1 MLGSESTSHN
11 KLHHR
16 HRPQTTDHNHSTT
29 VWYQHRHQTHIPCRV
44 WFVGSRGGW
53 TPPSGSQEF
62 PTTTKHTTRPESP
75 ETHDNPP
82 GRGINH
88 SDYNRG
94 QLRPAAP
101 TARPNKT
108 RHQASSTGQCDA
120 TAPTKTANTIQRQQ
134 PLRKWKYPLP
144 INCPGSGS
152 ALPRP
157 ASPSGPKVW
166 LKQSCGIHSKLAEPK
181 ISCDGLRI
189 PRADA
194 TGHGSPQSRITAGL
208 RQATHRPAT
217 EEALRRWQQPDL
229 PGREKREAKSH
240 LSSRPGWADRGIG
253 LVPSLPF
260 RRTDGRTQAR
270 DFHGLPPRPLPIAV
284 AYPRACVPPC
294 DGDARWGRRRRA
306 SRCPQHARTR
316 IGFSVPV
323 RVPGRPPRH
332 VCIPG

>member
-1 MLGSESTSHN
+1 MVARRLKSARSILPTNPLFSPASTCPPVPCSDQRAPLTTN
-11 KLHHR
+11 FTTDTG
-16 HRPQTTDHNHSTT
+16 HRPQTTTTAPQSGTSTGT
-29 VWYQHRHQTHIPCRV
+29 RHTSHAVCGLWAAWADGPLR
-44 WFVGSRGGW
+44 R
-53 TPPSGSQEF
+53 GSQEF

-94 QLRPAAP
+94 QLRPPAP

-166 LKQSCGIHSKLAEPK
+166 LKQSCGIHSKLGEPK

-194 TGHGSPQSRITAGL
+194 TGHGSLQSRITAGM

-270 DFHGLPPRPLPIAV
+270 DFHGLPPLA
-284 AYPRACVPPC
+284 PPH
-294 DGDARWGRRRRA
+294 
-306 SRCPQHARTR
+306 RCCIPSGVCA
-316 IGFSVPV
+316 PV
-323 RVPGRPPRH
+323 RW
-332 VCIPG
+332 